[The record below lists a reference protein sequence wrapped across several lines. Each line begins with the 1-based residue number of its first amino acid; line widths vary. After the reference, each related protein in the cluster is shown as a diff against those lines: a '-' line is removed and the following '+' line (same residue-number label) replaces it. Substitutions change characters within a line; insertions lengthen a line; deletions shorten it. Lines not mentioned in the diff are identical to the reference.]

1 MKKIALVLPDTSYSP
16 EIYALNSYLE
26 SNGYPNDIISI
37 HELYHCQHKYSL
49 AYIKMGF
56 VPFWDRR
63 LKIPQVHD
71 YASLSTGKYK
81 KLKNFIKKY
90 LSHKPVFRSFLNE
103 SVKSRMNF
111 KDNIPFIYRDM
122 GAENFFFDKVEVK
135 KEYDFCYVGSITD
148 DREVDKVL
156 DNFVNSKYSIALV
169 GDAKLSNLEK
179 YKSHENIIFFG
190 KKDRIGTSNIMKRAR
205 IGFNYIPDI
214 DPWNTQTSTK
224 VIEYLAAGLMVISN
238 KYQWIKEFQ
247 YQNNIYYYNDINKI
261 DLSDFLNRYEKDI
274 EEIKKND
281 FSCLKWNNIF
291 DESQIL
297 KNLSKFKN

>member
-1 MKKIALVLPDTSYSP
+1 MKKIALVLPNTSYSP

-26 SNGYPNDIISI
+26 NNGYSNDIISL
-37 HELYHCQHKYSL
+37 HELYQYQHEYSL

-56 VPFWDRR
+56 IPLWDRR

-81 KLKNFIKKY
+81 TLKNFMKKY
-90 LSHKPVFRSFLNE
+90 LSHKPVFRSFLNN
-103 SVKSRMNF
+103 SVKTRMNF

-135 KEYDFCYVGSITD
+135 KEYDFCYVGSIID
-148 DREVDKVL
+148 DREVNKVL
-156 DNFVNSKYSIALV
+156 DNFINSKYTIVLV
-169 GDAKLSNLEK
+169 GEAKLSNLEK
-179 YKSHENIIFFG
+179 YKSHKNIIFLG
-190 KKDRIGTSNIMKRAR
+190 KKDRVETSNIMKRAR
-205 IGFNYIPDI
+205 IGFNYMPNI

-238 KYQWIKEFQ
+238 QYQWINEFQ
-247 YQNNIYYYNDINKI
+247 YQNNVYYYDDINEV
-261 DLSDFLNRYEKDI
+261 DLSNFLSVYEKDI
-274 EEIKKND
+274 EEIKKKN
-281 FSCLKWNNIF
+281 FSCLKWDSIF

-297 KNLSKFKN
+297 KHINKLKK

>member
-37 HELYHCQHKYSL
+37 HELYYCQHKYSL

-56 VPFWDRR
+56 MPLWDRR
-63 LKIPQVHD
+63 LKIPQIHD

-81 KLKNFIKKY
+81 TLKNLIKKY
-90 LSHKPVFRSFLNE
+90 LNHKPVFRSFLNK

-111 KDNIPFIYRDM
+111 KDGIPFIYRDM

-148 DREVDKVL
+148 DREVYKVL
-156 DNFVNSKYSIALV
+156 DNFINSKYSIALV

-179 YKSHENIIFFG
+179 YKSYKNIIFFG
-190 KKDRIGTSNIMKRAR
+190 KKDRIETSNIMKRAR

-214 DPWNTQTSTK
+214 DPWNAQTSTK

-238 KYQWIKEFQ
+238 KYQWINEFQ
-247 YQNNIYYYNDINKI
+247 YQNNIYYYNDINNI

-274 EEIKKND
+274 EEIKKKD

-297 KNLSKFKN
+297 KHLSKFKN